1 MNAFSCFLSKFV
13 VVIAIVTF
21 FVSAIVVV
29 ESFSTATFTTKTT
42 TTSRIT
48 TTTTTATQL
57 SLIPEQQQPRQQQQQ
72 PQCQRLRR
80 GGGDSS
86 RVSNKLSAT
95 LVADPEVHQQQTQQQ
110 QQQQQQQ
117 DAQIE
122 EELRLLSTAASHYN
136 CKTRRNDSTNDED
149 NEEEDDLLSSLLS
162 ATAQPVTQRPD
173 SSKRR
178 IKISSSSSKTKRPAA
193 GLTREEEVQ
202 LSFQVRTY
210 RAAIRLRKQVLATA
224 SNSSVYFDDSLTDTD
239 DNAEETENAWAAA
252 CGISVHDL
260 RRIVQEGQ
268 QARSALV
275 AANVGLVTSIAKK
288 HWNTLK
294 HSTAGAVSIGTGM
307 TMQDLV
313 QEGNLGLIAAAE
325 RFDPA
330 RNVRFGTY
338 ATWWVRQRISKSLVD
353 GSRMIRLPAHVVDKL
368 TKIQRAAADMKAH
381 TGREPD
387 LQELARTLEMPVGK
401 LKKLTD
407 CRRPTVSLELPL
419 SKRKGDDRERTLGD
433 TLASTAPTPM
443 DDAELVS
450 LRAAVQDCLDSEL
463 TETERDVLTHRFGL
477 KTGSPLRLQETADL
491 LGVSRDRVRLLE
503 TRALNK
509 LRSPQRN
516 YKLKQYMGDSSD
528 KNVVGGAGASGGIAF
543 DYFGASGGS
552 ELACYANE
560 PHHQEKKQPQRHLDS
575 AASTPSGEELST
587 KLERQW
593 FF

>member
-1 MNAFSCFLSKFV
+1 M
-13 VVIAIVTF
+13 
-21 FVSAIVVV
+21 
-29 ESFSTATFTTKTT
+29 
-42 TTSRIT
+42 
-48 TTTTTATQL
+48 
-57 SLIPEQQQPRQQQQQ
+57 
-72 PQCQRLRR
+72 
-80 GGGDSS
+80 
-86 RVSNKLSAT
+86 
-95 LVADPEVHQQQTQQQ
+95 
-110 QQQQQQQ
+110 
-117 DAQIE
+117 
-122 EELRLLSTAASHYN
+122 STAASYYN
-136 CKTRRNDSTNDED
+136 CKTRRNGSTKDED
-149 NEEEDDLLSSLLS
+149 NEEEDDDLLSSLLS

-173 SSKRR
+173 GSKRR
-178 IKISSSSSKTKRPAA
+178 IKISSSSSSSSKTKRPAA

-210 RAAIRLRKQVLATA
+210 RAAIRLRKQVLAATTA
-224 SNSSVYFDDSLTDTD
+224 SNSSVYFDESLLTD
-239 DNAEETENAWAAA
+239 DNAETENAWASA

-288 HWNTLK
+288 HWNALK

-325 RFDPA
+325 RFDPD

-387 LQELARTLEMPVGK
+387 LQELARALEMPVSK

-450 LRAAVQDCLDSEL
+450 LRAAVRDCLDSEL
-463 TETERDVLTHRFGL
+463 TESERDVLTHRFGL

-516 YKLKQYMGDSSD
+516 YKLKQYMGDGSSSE
-528 KNVVGGAGASGGIAF
+528 KNNAVGGGASASGGSRAF
-543 DYFGASGGS
+543 DYFGGASGGN
-552 ELACYANE
+552 EPAGYANE
-560 PHHQEKKQPQRHLDS
+560 PHHQEKQHPQRHYLDS